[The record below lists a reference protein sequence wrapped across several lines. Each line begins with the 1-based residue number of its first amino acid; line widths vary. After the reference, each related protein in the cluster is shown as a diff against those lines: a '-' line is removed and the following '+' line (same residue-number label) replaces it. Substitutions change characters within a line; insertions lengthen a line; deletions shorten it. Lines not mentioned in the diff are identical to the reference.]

1 MGLTKTLTTT
11 TSFSALAVWTRL
23 ICPSWSAP
31 MVGTRPIDF
40 PSRRHRRDASSIA
53 PACSITSAAVP
64 DLVGIF
70 GGSRAVGRVLVL
82 RTGELARAYV
92 LRVSGRR
99 ARDLLGQVGV
109 ALDEL
114 GRLASGQPQHVV
126 ETEHL
131 PV

>member
-11 TSFSALAVWTRL
+11 TSFSALAAWTRL
-23 ICPSWSAP
+23 MCPSCSAP

-64 DLVGIF
+64 DLVGVL
-70 GGSRAVGRVLVL
+70 GGSRPVGRVLVL
-82 RTGELARAYV
+82 RTREPASANI

-99 ARDLLGQVGV
+99 ARYLLCLVGV
-109 ALDEL
+109 AIDEHW
-114 GRLASGQPQHVV
+114 RLVGGLAHHVV
-126 ETEHL
+126 EH
-131 PV
+131 